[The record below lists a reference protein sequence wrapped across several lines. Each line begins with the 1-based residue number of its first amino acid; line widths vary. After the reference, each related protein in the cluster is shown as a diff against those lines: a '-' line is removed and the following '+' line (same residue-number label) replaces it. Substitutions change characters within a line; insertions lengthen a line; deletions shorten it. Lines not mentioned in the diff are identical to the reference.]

1 MYWRGDGRRRIQL
14 HGPSYVP
21 ANGARREKLPLV
33 CPTER
38 LRGARRSVPTLDR
51 SISKAIA
58 SFVLFGRNVEI
69 SGQELTDMR
78 AEHLLLVLALSMGLT
93 GCGQGAK
100 GDPGPAG
107 PAGPKGDAGPPG
119 PPGPEGPAGPPGP
132 RGETGSPSPTVR
144 VIRSNCLTSGDCP
157 IGCRENEVLV
167 TAYCGP
173 TRNPAT
179 FIGERQASCGV
190 EATTANAPAVGVCV
204 QAPP

>member
-1 MYWRGDGRRRIQL
+1 V
-14 HGPSYVP
+14 PS
-21 ANGARREKLPLV
+21 G
-33 CPTER
+33 
-38 LRGARRSVPTLDR
+38 RGALAGVQ
-51 SISKAIA
+51 
-58 SFVLFGRNVEI
+58 GE
-69 SGQELTDMR
+69 GLTTMR
-78 AEHLLLVLALSMGLT
+78 AGYLLLVLALGASLA

-107 PAGPKGDAGPPG
+107 PPGVKGDPGPPG
-119 PPGPEGPAGPPGP
+119 QTGPEGPAGPPGP
-132 RGETGSPSPTVR
+132 QGEQGPPSPTVR
-144 VIRSNCLTSGDCP
+144 VIRSSCLTSGDCP
-157 IGCRENEVLV
+157 IGCRQNEVLV